1 MARQHSA
8 MGSHQIRWA
17 GDLMNI
23 VRSDLEVASYE
34 HPRTRRPITTVS
46 FGGWLVQI
54 DGAAVT
60 VPCQEITGKSTDA
73 LKECLDAAYVL
84 AEIRLGSM
92 PPVYPPELRA
102 VAAATLRVARRIA
115 EKKWRRRGHDIYCCT
130 SVAWEQT
137 EMAVPYALLIRALRR
152 SLPAG
157 TTLTEYNDHAAD
169 VEQICRLYDRG
180 IAQLTSNSRRRGVA

>member
-1 MARQHSA
+1 MARQPPT
-8 MGSHQIRWA
+8 MGSREIRRA

-34 HPRTRRPITTVS
+34 HPRTRKQITTVS

-60 VPCQEITGKSTDA
+60 VPCQDIAGKSTDA
-73 LKECLDAAYVL
+73 LQECLDAAYVL

-102 VAAATLRVARRIA
+102 AVAATLRVASRVA
-115 EKKWRRRGHDIYCCT
+115 EKKWRRRGHDIYRCT

-169 VEQICRLYDRG
+169 VGQVCQLYDRG
-180 IAQLTSNSRRRGVA
+180 IAQLTSDSRRRGVA